1 MSSVEVADQWG
12 TWMAEIDTC
21 RVAALAYAT
30 AGIPV
35 LPFGLDDPEMATT
48 DLAKVE
54 AHWGAHPGA
63 KVAIVVDGKIRP
75 VPLSMK
81 RTLKGAPSMPKLPV
95 TLDNALYAAALDYA
109 RRGWKV
115 LPCVPRGK
123 EPIGHLVPHAYQD
136 ATSDEATIAQ
146 WWTAEPEANIGIA
159 TVDGLA
165 VIDQDRHHPDRDGVE
180 AWDEILKRH
189 DMTEDTLVAITGSDG
204 RHSVYLDAPGHP
216 QSSSREGTVLEG
228 VPGIDRKS
236 GSGYIIVAPSI
247 HPNGNPYRWENL
259 GADIATL
266 PEWFYTAA
274 KSTAVAEGE
283 PFHPKEQETVP
294 EVNLDELDEDERD
307 LIEYVDTDAP
317 LSLNTLM
324 RIIDGDPEADQSQL
338 ISKITMGARA
348 ANFDPERLYLML
360 KKPEHVGGDGLRRR
374 IEKYGE
380 AWTRG
385 WYWRT
390 VRKSDSYRA
399 SSLINLR
406 ALRSESEEYHWPPTI
421 TFVGRNGKCQ
431 TVRGPMAKTVLR
443 AALDIATE
451 TTTTAPML
459 GCDRQL
465 PERTG
470 IKSEKTCSKAVQAL
484 EWLGWWKAEDD
495 SPTGRQN
502 AYLYV
507 FDLDPQ
513 SRVNPPKCVATLV
526 TLGRPL
532 RPSEEMYT
540 ELEARGFKPTR
551 LTEEEWVE
559 WEKIATAD
567 RHRAVRGRWSHV

>member
-1 MSSVEVADQWG
+1 MPSVEIAEQWG
-12 TWMAEIDTC
+12 NWMVETETC
-21 RVAALAYAT
+21 RVAALAYAR

-54 AHWGAHPGA
+54 AHWGAHPSA
-63 KVAIVVDGKIRP
+63 KVAIVVDGKIRL
-75 VPLSMK
+75 VPLSIK
-81 RTLKGAPSMPKLPV
+81 PTLKRVPSIPKPPV
-95 TLDNALYAAALDYA
+95 MLDNALYAAALDYA
-109 RRGWKV
+109 RRGWRV

-136 ATSDEATIAQ
+136 ATTDEATIAR

-159 TVDGLA
+159 TVEGLA

-180 AWDEILKRH
+180 AWDEILKSH
-189 DMTEDTLVAITGSDG
+189 DMTEDTLVAITGSNG
-204 RHSVYLDAPGHP
+204 RHSVYVDAPGHP
-216 QSSSREGTVLEG
+216 QSNSREGTVLEG

-236 GSGYIIVAPSI
+236 GSGYIIAAPSL
-247 HPNGNPYRWENL
+247 HPNGKPYRWENL
-259 GADIATL
+259 GAEIATL
-266 PEWFYTAA
+266 PDWFYTAA
-274 KSTAVAEGE
+274 QSTAVREEEPSDPGE
-283 PFHPKEQETVP
+283 QQNVVDT
-294 EVNLDELDEDERD
+294 NLDELDEDERD
-307 LIEYVDTDAP
+307 LIEYVDADAL

-348 ANFDPERLYLML
+348 ENFDPEKLYHML
-360 KKPEHVGGDGLRRR
+360 KKQEHVGGQGLRRR

-380 AWTRG
+380 PIARA

-399 SSLINLR
+399 SSLVNIRELR
-406 ALRSESEEYHWPPTI
+406 AECESYDWPPTI
-421 TFVGRNGKCQ
+421 TFIGRNGKSQ
-431 TVRGPMAKTVLR
+431 TVRGSMAKMVLR

-495 SPTGRQN
+495 SPGGLQN
-502 AYLYV
+502 AYVYV

-513 SRVNPPKCVATLV
+513 SRVNPPKHVEALV
-526 TLGRPL
+526 MLGRSL

-540 ELEARGFKPTR
+540 ELEARGVKVTR

-559 WEKIATAD
+559 WERIARD
-567 RHRAVRGRWSHV
+567 YRPRGVRGLRSHV